1 VKISA
6 HIRIPRR
13 GVLRLLAATAA
24 VVLCAAAPGAA
35 FAIGT
40 DGVSMTN
47 PWIHSDQADYPPGA
61 TVTLAG
67 GNWSPGEI
75 VHIVVDDTN
84 GHTWSFGDDVTAGSD
99 GLIETSFAL
108 PNTFISDYD
117 VTATGPVSGT
127 AVTTF
132 TDGNVNVKTAGV
144 SSAVVDWIR
153 YNGATCS
160 GAPLASGQII
170 ATSGGNGTSLPGGA
184 ASNQSLQLSAEAVPG
199 SDFTSWSGGNIP
211 SPPNGANPIC
221 VAGENPTQQIT
232 ASYTAAVT
240 TRTTTTALALTTG
253 TNPTTYGSPLAYTAT
268 VTAPGGS
275 PTNVGTVTFSN
286 GTTVLCNAVQLAGGA
301 ATCSPQ
307 LPAGGASVTAAYSGG
322 VSGSVQFTSSSSSS
336 LVETVNR
343 KNLTVSGAVAQ
354 DKTYDAS
361 TTATVDFS
369 GAGLVGVVSPDA
381 VSIDSSTYTAAF
393 ASAAAGIGS
402 AVTVSGVA
410 LSGDDA
416 GNYTVSQP
424 SGLTATI
431 GLRPVTASITAADKT
446 YDGARAASI
455 SGCSLETATE
465 DHGVEPGDTVGC
477 STSNALFA
485 TKNAG
490 AQPVSADVLLTG
502 DASANYQLT
511 SGTAATSATIE
522 QRLVTA
528 SITAADKT
536 YDGTTDATLTG
547 CALDSAS
554 GEEGALAADTVGC
567 DGSTAVFG
575 SSQAGLRTV
584 TADVSLTGADSG
596 NYQLTSGTA
605 ATSATIEQRLV
616 TASITAAD
624 KTYDGTT
631 DATLTG
637 CALDSASGDHGA
649 LAADTVGCD
658 AASGRFATKDAGN
671 QPVTADVSLTGA
683 DGENYRLTSATTD
696 TTATITQRA
705 VTATIAA
712 ADKTYD
718 ATRDAQITDCSLEA
732 ATGGHGVVSGDDVS
746 CEASDGR
753 FASAAAGVHTVTA
766 DVVLDGAVKA
776 DYQLTGATAATS
788 ASIGKAPLHI
798 SAVPDSKQYDGTTT
812 STATPTVRAGDLQ
825 GSDSVDGLVQAFQSK
840 NVLGADASTLQVTG
854 YAVHD
859 GNGGDNYDVA
869 TATAVGTITPA
880 PLHLLAASDAKQYDG
895 TTTSTATPTVRAGDL
910 QGSDSVDGLV
920 QAFQSKNV
928 LGANA
933 STLQVTGY
941 AVHDGNGG
949 DNYNVSATT
958 ATGTIT
964 AKPLTVTGITA
975 ANKAWDGGT
984 TATLNTSGAAL
995 NGVISPDGVG
1005 LDASGATGTF
1015 ANSAVGT
1022 WTVQIAGLV
1031 LTGADTGNYSL
1042 TQPTASASIS
1052 AWYAT
1057 GFYDPVGIGSSLLVP
1072 APGPAPAAATST
1084 IWNTVKSGST
1094 VPLKFNLYT
1103 SRGGGELRSTSSI
1116 STFDAVKL
1124 AACAGD
1130 TGDPVD
1136 FVTTGNTSLRYDTT
1150 GMQFIQNWKT
1160 PTAAAST
1167 CYRVDVKFQDGSAVY
1182 AFFKLTK

>member
-322 VSGSVQFTSSSSSS
+322 VSGSVQFTSSSSSP

-502 DASANYQLT
+502 
-511 SGTAATSATIE
+511 
-522 QRLVTA
+522 
-528 SITAADKT
+528 AD
-536 YDGTTDATLTG
+536 G
-547 CALDSAS
+547 
-554 GEEGALAADTVGC
+554 
-567 DGSTAVFG
+567 
-575 SSQAGLRTV
+575 
-584 TADVSLTGADSG
+584 G
-596 NYQLTSGTA
+596 NYELTSGTA

-671 QPVTADVSLTGA
+671 QPVTADVSVTGA

-788 ASIGKAPLHI
+788 ATIGK
-798 SAVPDSKQYDGTTT
+798 
-812 STATPTVRAGDLQ
+812 
-825 GSDSVDGLVQAFQSK
+825 
-840 NVLGADASTLQVTG
+840 
-854 YAVHD
+854 
-859 GNGGDNYDVA
+859 
-869 TATAVGTITPA
+869 A

-910 QGSDSVDGLV
+910 QGSDSVDGLM

-949 DNYNVSATT
+949 DNYDVSATT

-1015 ANSAVGT
+1015 ANTAVGT

-1130 TGDPVD
+1130 TGDPVE

-1167 CYRVDVKFQDGSAVY
+1167 C
-1182 AFFKLTK
+1182 